1 MKSNLWITLA
11 GWSLP
16 EHTGISD
23 DLDLLIH
30 ALSPAPG
37 LRFLSISA
45 YGAGEAA
52 LALAAGGAS
61 TVLACDIGD
70 AHMTRRLIQVKTRAA
85 GVLSHE
91 EYLAL
96 MGLCQATRSEK
107 QAIIGLTLKA
117 LTGAD
122 YSFWRKHRR
131 WFRPGLFFANQ
142 QTFFMQFLWLLIRFL
157 TPSRVRHQMLFSKS
171 PDTRMGIFRRYVS
184 RPWLKWACKKLGS
197 RINFFYP
204 EAEWSSSDY
213 PKVFNRDPF
222 SYFEHLIGTGLSGN
236 PLFAHYFLDN
246 HQSLPEPLLPP
257 HLRPHA
263 FSELRKAGDRIQFV
277 LSSPGCLPPL
287 PLASG
292 SYHGAYLSNVI
303 DYLGPEDRKQLI
315 KEVSRVLITGAPVLI
330 YSNEHY
336 DKVPPGC
343 GLVPD
348 QRASH
353 RLAAQDQVQIYS
365 RVGLFRANI

>member
-1 MKSNLWITLA
+1 
-11 GWSLP
+11 
-16 EHTGISD
+16 
-23 DLDLLIH
+23 
-30 ALSPAPG
+30 
-37 LRFLSISA
+37 
-45 YGAGEAA
+45 
-52 LALAAGGAS
+52 
-61 TVLACDIGD
+61 
-70 AHMTRRLIQVKTRAA
+70 
-85 GVLSHE
+85 
-91 EYLAL
+91 
-96 MGLCQATRSEK
+96 MGLSQATRSEK

-122 YSFWRKHRR
+122 SSFWKNHQR
-131 WFRPGLFFANQ
+131 WLLSGLFFSNQ
-142 QTFFMQFLWLLIRFL
+142 QTFFMQFLWLLIGLL

-171 PDTRMGIFRRYVS
+171 PDTRIRIFHRYVS
-184 RPWLKWACKKLGS
+184 RPWLKWTFGKLGS

-204 EAEWSSSDY
+204 KAEWLSSDY

-222 SYFEHLIGTGLSGN
+222 PFFEHLIGRGLSKN
-236 PLFAHYFLDN
+236 PLFAHYFLEN
-246 HQSLPEPLLPP
+246 GQFLPEPLLPP

-263 FSELRKAGDRIQFV
+263 FGELRKAGDRVQFV
-277 LSSPGCLPPL
+277 SSSPRSLPPL

-303 DYLGPEDRKQLI
+303 DYLGPDDRKQMI

-330 YSNEHY
+330 YSNEQY

-348 QRASH
+348 QKASQ

-365 RVGLFRANI
+365 RVGLFRAST